1 MSDTNTFLSSA
12 HETIT
17 SDISSI
23 LWGQLKKL
31 IKSTNTGLSATSTIN
46 IESLNSEFKAL
57 VEESFHEATKGLNI
71 PFEKQSDLRS
81 AILENSSILL
91 DWFQAEP
98 YPDFSEDAIEIPNYE
113 IKEDI
118 IRLFKSLHYQIQ
130 IKRNKYTSSLA
141 HQLKAIAESNTNK
154 IIANNNSNTKLILE
168 AFQTFQNSI
177 SPSQISTTWEISEQL
192 QNAEHLLKERKYENA
207 KVVLE
212 TLSNI
217 IDKVTLE
224 EREKYYEIYTNIF
237 LSSQENQEAAIP
249 LLKKLIENTSID
261 TKKNIRNIWL
271 LCLEKKY
278 PEVLQQI
285 ENELDKKPSET
296 TGLYELKLNVLLL
309 ENKLS
314 AANDYIES
322 IKDSFSKYLI
332 WKTRILTCSGNYNEA
347 EDIINK
353 NASLFSK
360 DFDLQVLA
368 LQTKVF
374 NMTDIFSKNGFDPSW
389 KSSLQP
395 LISKAKELL
404 EIVHENKQDKETLLI
419 SLAFLYRVA
428 NETEEV
434 LNYYK
439 QLESLNSKNPNFLR
453 NYPLILV
460 QTGKQK
466 ESISWFLQYINEYPE
481 DLFILDIYY
490 QVLTD
495 INVKEAIRGMELL
508 PLEDK
513 YIQIKT
519 RLIPAYIRNHEKNK
533 ARDFWNLLNTSFP
546 DNLSVLTAQ
555 IDFLID
561 DQKIEEASSLAKQI
575 FNNTNDDLSKFVI
588 MHRIIGIDVN
598 YNLSHLYLDDIHL
611 LDSFSNNYEM
621 LLHFRDQY
629 LGLLLTT
636 NQIQKAYL
644 TIQKIREYELLTPNI
659 IRNEIF
665 CNFNTQNY
673 QQVLILFE
681 ELQTYENLNSQD
693 NLVYLRACYALGDTK
708 TFKERI
714 DSIPDPNNEYDFSI
728 LHNQLFKL
736 GLKEKDIEFAHK
748 GYKKFPKNLKLQ
760 ENFIDAVLGSAFN
773 SLPEEIKNDA
783 IICRDDYFSTNAP
796 NKRYQQ
802 FLLPE
807 NPTPED
813 IYKILNQIYPS
824 PQPINYQKLINDNYI
839 HISLLTINQFNY
851 FDLWESVRNIREIP
865 IYYNKSNYA
874 LLNRE
879 ILNSKTN
886 KVFIDLPSL
895 VTCAYIDILHLL
907 PKIFDKI
914 YISQRSIQEIENL
927 FASQNNPYLST
938 FTSCF
943 YKLNNYKTS
952 KTPINSQI
960 TIELA
965 SKIKEF
971 SRLSCVEIVGKQL
984 CPIKVFPSNYE
995 SLNRFIEF
1003 ESLKYAYETEIPI
1016 MIENWYFKELFSS
1029 DKNAPPYFSIDSV
1042 LSRLSVE
1049 HHMSDISYARCLC
1062 KLLEFDYRW
1071 VFINHFTLFY
1081 IIKYYGF
1088 LESQESK
1095 IIFDKLSE
1103 TNIYNPK
1110 WTVEQLS
1117 ITMTKIWNSPIPFER
1132 KEFWSN
1138 KIFLTYAIRSDIPFG
1153 LINLWLRAMYG
1164 AIRTFQNQ
1172 QQFLQYINSFGKND
1186 YEKPT
1191 QS

>member
-1 MSDTNTFLSSA
+1 MPDTNSFLSTSQD
-12 HETIT
+12 TII

-31 IKSTNTGLSATSTIN
+31 IKSTNTFLSATGNIN
-46 IESLNSEFKAL
+46 IESLNTEFKNL
-57 VEESFHEATKGLNI
+57 VEESFHDAVKGLNI
-71 PFEKQSDLRS
+71 PYEKQTDLRS
-81 AILENSSILL
+81 AIFENSDILL
-91 DWFQAEP
+91 NWFQAEP
-98 YPDFSEDAIEIPNYE
+98 YPSFSEDSIEIPNYE

-118 IRLFKSLHYQIQ
+118 IRLFKSLHYQIKV
-130 IKRNKYTSSLA
+130 KRDKYPSSLSY
-141 HQLKAIAESNTNK
+141 QLKSIAESNTNK
-154 IIANNNSNTKLILE
+154 ILADNKANTKLVLE
-168 AFQTFQNSI
+168 AVLSIKDTI
-177 SPSQISTTWEISEQL
+177 SPTLISSSWKISEQL
-192 QNAEHLLKERKYENA
+192 QNAEHLLKERKYESA
-207 KVVLE
+207 KVVLD
-212 TLSNI
+212 TLKNV
-217 IDKVTLE
+217 IDNVSIE

-237 LSSQENQEAAIP
+237 LANQEEQEAAIP
-249 LLKKLIENTSID
+249 LLKKLIENTSLD
-261 TKKNIRNIWL
+261 AKKNIRNIWL

-278 PEVLQQI
+278 SEVLQKI
-285 ENELDKKPSET
+285 ENELDNNPSDT

-314 AANDYIES
+314 AANDYLET

-332 WKTRILTCSGNYNEA
+332 WRTRILTYLGNYNEA

-353 NASLFSK
+353 HAPLFSK

-374 NMTDIFSKNGFDPSW
+374 NMTDNFSKNGFDPSW
-389 KSSLQP
+389 KSNLQP

-404 EIVHENKQDKETLLI
+404 KIVHENKQDKETLLI

-466 ESISWFLQYINEYPE
+466 ESISWFLQYTNEYPE

-495 INVKEAIRGMELL
+495 INVKEAIKGMELL

-519 RLIPAYIRNHEKNK
+519 RLIPAYVKNHEKHK
-533 ARDFWNLLNTSFP
+533 ARDFWNLLNNSFP
-546 DNLSVLTAQ
+546 DNLFVLTAQ

-575 FNNTNDDLSKFVI
+575 FNNTNDELSKFLI

-598 YNLSHLYLDDIHL
+598 YNLSQLYLDDIHL

-621 LLHFRDQY
+621 LLHFREQY

-708 TFKERI
+708 TFKEKI
-714 DSIPDPNNEYDFSI
+714 DSIPDPNNEYDFSV

-773 SLPEEIKNDA
+773 SLPEEIKTDA
-783 IICRDDYFSTNAP
+783 IICRDNYFSTNAP

-802 FLLPE
+802 FILPK
-807 NPTPED
+807 NPTLDDINRILSQAFPEPQPID
-813 IYKILNQIYPS
+813 YQKILN
-824 PQPINYQKLINDNYI
+824 DNCI
-839 HISLLTINQFNY
+839 HISLLTTNQFNY
-851 FDLWESVRNIREIP
+851 FDLWESTRNISEIP
-865 IYYNKSNYA
+865 IFYNQSNYA
-874 LLNRE
+874 IFNRE
-879 ILNSKTN
+879 NANVKTN

-895 VTCAYIDILHLL
+895 VTCAYIDILPLL
-907 PKIFDKI
+907 PMIFDKI
-914 YISQRSIQEIENL
+914 YISHRSIQEIEN
-927 FASQNNPYLST
+927 FVASQKNPFLST
-938 FTSCF
+938 VTSCF
-943 YKLNNYKTS
+943 YKLNNYKSS
-952 KTPINSQI
+952 KTTNSSQI
-960 TIELA
+960 TIEVA
-965 SKIKEF
+965 SKIKDF

-984 CPIKVFPSNYE
+984 NPIKAFPFNYE

-1003 ESLKYAYETEIPI
+1003 DSLKYAYETEIPV
-1016 MIENWYFKELFSS
+1016 MIENWYFKELLSA
-1029 DKNAPPYFSIDSV
+1029 DKDAPPYFSIDSV

-1049 HHMSDISYARCLC
+1049 RHLSDISYVRCLC
-1062 KLLEFDYRW
+1062 KLLELDYRW
-1071 VFINHFTLFY
+1071 VFINHFSMFY
-1081 IIKYYGF
+1081 VIRYYGY
-1088 LESQESK
+1088 LESKESE
-1095 IIFDKLSE
+1095 IIFSRLSDKS
-1103 TNIYNPK
+1103 IYNPR
-1110 WTVEQLS
+1110 WTLEQLP
-1117 ITMTKIWNSPIPFER
+1117 ILMAKIWNTPIPKER
-1132 KEFWSN
+1132 KAFWSN
-1138 KIFLTYAIRSDIPFG
+1138 KIFEIYAKRNIPFG
-1153 LINLWLRAMYG
+1153 LINLWLKAMYN
-1164 AIRTFQNQ
+1164 AIKTNQNK
-1172 QQFLQYINSFGKND
+1172 QFFLEYIDSFTNNTEDIMEGD
-1186 YEKPT
+1186 
-1191 QS
+1191 

>member
-1 MSDTNTFLSSA
+1 MSDTNVFISNSKDTFISDITSSLWGLVKSKIKNTNLYLSSTKNINF
-12 HETIT
+12 E
-17 SDISSI
+17 
-23 LWGQLKKL
+23 
-31 IKSTNTGLSATSTIN
+31 SAN
-46 IESLNSEFKAL
+46 KEFKL
-57 VEESFHEATKGLNI
+57 LIEDSFHEAMNG
-71 PFEKQSDLRS
+71 FEIDFNKQSVFREC
-81 AILENSSILL
+81 ILENADILL
-91 DWFQAEP
+91 DWFRNDP
-98 YPDFSEDAIEIPNYE
+98 YPSFDENKIYISNYE
-113 IKEDI
+113 IKEQLL
-118 IRLFKSLHYQIQ
+118 RLFKSLHYQMEL
-130 IKRNKYTSSLA
+130 KRDVYTSSALY
-141 HQLKAIAESNTNK
+141 QLKAAISTESNK
-154 IIANNNSNTKLILE
+154 IIAKEDLILQE
-168 AFQTFQNSI
+168 LSTLKSFMAPSLI
-177 SPSQISTTWEISEQL
+177 SNNWKISDPL
-192 QNAEHLLKERKYENA
+192 NKAEKLLKERQYNSA
-207 KVVLE
+207 KLLLD
-212 TLSNI
+212 TLSESLSI
-217 IDKVTLE
+217 VTIE
-224 EREKYYEIYTNIF
+224 EREKYYEIYTNI
-237 LSSQENQEAAIP
+237 LLANQENQEAAIP

-261 TKKNIRNIWL
+261 AKKNIRNIWL

-278 PEVLQQI
+278 SEVLQQI
-285 ENELDKKPSET
+285 ENELKNNPSDT

-322 IKDSFSKYLI
+322 IKDSFSKYVI
-332 WKTRILTCSGNYNEA
+332 WKTRILTCLGNYNEA

-353 NASLFSK
+353 HTPLFSK

-374 NMTDIFSKNGFDPSW
+374 NMTDNFSKNGFDPSW
-389 KSSLQP
+389 KSNLQP

-466 ESISWFLQYINEYPE
+466 ESISWFLQYTNEYPE

-495 INVKEAIRGMELL
+495 INVKEAIKGMELL

-519 RLIPAYIRNHEKNK
+519 RLISAYVKNHEKHK
-533 ARDFWNLLNTSFP
+533 ARDFWNLLNNSFP
-546 DNLSVLTAQ
+546 DNLFVLTAQ

-575 FNNTNDDLSKFVI
+575 FNNTNDDLSKFII

-598 YNLSHLYLDDIHL
+598 YNLSQLYLDDISL

-621 LLHFRDQY
+621 LLHFREQY

-644 TIQKIREYELLTPNI
+644 TIKKIREYELLTPNI

-708 TFKERI
+708 TFKEKI
-714 DSIPDPNNEYDFSI
+714 DSIPDPNNEYDFSL

-773 SLPEEIKNDA
+773 SLPEEIKTDA
-783 IICRDDYFSTNAP
+783 IICRDNYFSTNAP

-802 FLLPE
+802 FILPE

-865 IYYNKSNYA
+865 IYYNKSNYT

-879 ILNSKTN
+879 IFNSKTN

-895 VTCAYIDILHLL
+895 VTCAFIDILHLL

-995 SLNRFIEF
+995 SHNRFIEF

-1016 MIENWYFKELFSS
+1016 MIENWYFKELLSI
-1029 DKNAPPYFSIDSV
+1029 DKDAPPYFSIDSV

-1049 HHMSDISYARCLC
+1049 RHLSDISYVRCLC
-1062 KLLEFDYRW
+1062 KLLELDYRW
-1071 VFINHFTLFY
+1071 VFINHFSMFY
-1081 IIKYYGF
+1081 VIRYYGY
-1088 LESQESK
+1088 LESKESE
-1095 IIFDKLSE
+1095 IIFSRLSDKS
-1103 TNIYNPK
+1103 IYNPR
-1110 WTVEQLS
+1110 WTLEQLS
-1117 ITMTKIWNSPIPFER
+1117 ILMAKIWNTPIPIER
-1132 KEFWSN
+1132 KAFWSN
-1138 KIFLTYAIRSDIPFG
+1138 KIFEIYAKRNDIPFG
-1153 LINLWLRAMYG
+1153 LINLWLKAMYN
-1164 AIRTFQNQ
+1164 AIKTNQNKQ
-1172 QQFLQYINSFGKND
+1172 YFLDYINSFYNNV
-1186 YEKPT
+1186 
-1191 QS
+1191 